1 MKNNKKIFGKTAK
14 VGTYTVIMSLI
25 LLAVIVAVN
34 ILVLNLPSTMTKIDV
49 TKQQMYTLSGTTLE
63 AVPKIEDKI
72 NIYLLCSGG
81 EDASGG
87 DGLPYLSK
95 TLDRYADLN
104 SKIKV
109 EIIDTVDD
117 PTFVTKYTEEALSNY
132 SIIVES
138 DKRFKII
145 SPDSLYYYSI
155 EGYDGKLSANDYS
168 YLQYYA
174 QMSGQAAPEGTL
186 FYDGETAVTSALDY
200 VTTSDIPAVY
210 IVNDFGEDTALSA
223 TLIDR
228 IETENISVSEISL
241 MTDAIPE
248 DAEAIILNAPTN
260 DISADMSKKLSE
272 YLDNGGKLF
281 LTTIATVTDYTNLM
295 GVLEKYGL
303 SMESGCI
310 TEETSGYYY
319 AYPYYLL
326 PTPSSESAITA
337 PYTSEARLLTN
348 IAHPITI
355 GESLPENI
363 TVTPL
368 FSTSENAKL
377 LDLESGEAIEDK
389 GQYNVAVA
397 ATDSSNGSAVI
408 WLSSPAFNDQFNEIT
423 VDGNYTYFIAML
435 ESMAQRERIV
445 ENIPPTSLVSDYLI
459 VPEASANVWSIILTA
474 IIPLAF
480 LLCGIGCWYIRRRR

>member
-1 MKNNKKIFGKTAK
+1 MKNNKKIFGKTARI
-14 VGTYTVIMSLI
+14 GTYTVIMSLI

-49 TKQQMYTLSGTTLE
+49 TKQQMYTLSDTTLE

-81 EDASGG
+81 EDLSGG

-117 PTFVTKYTEEALSNY
+117 PTFVTRYTEEALSNY
-132 SIIVES
+132 SMIIES
-138 DKRFKII
+138 DKRFKIV

-155 EGYDGKLSANDYS
+155 EGYDDKLSEYEYS
-168 YLQYYA
+168 YLQYYY
-174 QMSGQAAPEGTL
+174 QMYGQTLPEATF
-186 FYDGETAVTSALDY
+186 FYDGETAITSALDY
-200 VTTSDIPAVY
+200 VTTSDIPSVY
-210 IVNDFGEDTALSA
+210 IVNDFGEDAALSA
-223 TLIDR
+223 TLIER

-241 MTDAIPE
+241 MTDAIPD
-248 DAEAIILNAPTN
+248 DAAALILNAPTN
-260 DISADMSKKLSE
+260 DISSDMAQKLSE
-272 YLDNGGKLF
+272 YLAGGGKLF
-281 LTTIATVTDYTNLM
+281 LTTLATAKDYTNLM

-303 SMESGCI
+303 SMKAGCI

-337 PYTSEARLLTN
+337 PYTSSARLLTN
-348 IAHPITI
+348 LAHPIVI
-355 GESLPENI
+355 GETLPENI
-363 TVTPL
+363 TAIPL
-368 FSTSENAKL
+368 FSTSENATL
-377 LDLESGEAIEDK
+377 LDLESGEAIEDNA
-389 GQYNVAVA
+389 QYNVGVIS
-397 ATDSSNGSAVI
+397 TDSSNGSTVI
-408 WLSSPAFNDQFNEIT
+408 WLSSPAFNDGFNEVT

-445 ENIPPTSLVSDYLI
+445 ENIPSTSLVSDYLI
-459 VPEASANVWSIILTA
+459 VPEATANVWSIILTI